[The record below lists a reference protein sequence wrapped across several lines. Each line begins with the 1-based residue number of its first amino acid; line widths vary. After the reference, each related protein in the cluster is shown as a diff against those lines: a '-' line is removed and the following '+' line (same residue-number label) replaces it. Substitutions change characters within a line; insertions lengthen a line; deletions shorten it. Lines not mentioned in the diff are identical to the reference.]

1 MFNLRGIA
9 WKLCKAAKVHV
20 LTSIFI
26 IALSISLIV
35 TMASYVTNA
44 KEQLDANIDA
54 MFGEMDL
61 LAGYDYGESVS
72 TELLSAVVAMPEVEM
87 VSPLALKMTDIEEIS
102 SVYTLGVENDD
113 LVKSR
118 YHFTA
123 DLTADT
129 VVLSEL
135 LAKMLTVEVGAPVT
149 LDGKVYEVAEVL
161 PTPQGTE
168 PVNMAFVERGKLVEA
183 DSEGT
188 FMLIQSEVPDV
199 VATSI
204 KELAD
209 GIRIDIVDD
218 YDFVKIN
225 LLTLGILIVLL
236 SVFVLFISAMLLMS
250 TMQLVMTKIK
260 EQLMILRSLGASVQ
274 QIGKLVQQ
282 QLLLIVSVGVVS
294 GFILSV
300 GFVKWGLPKITLLL
314 KLPEA
319 TASYPFLIALPI
331 IVFIGCSL
339 LFYMGWQVRK
349 ALKILPMQLKEEAI
363 EKPFVLTKWKAMFAG
378 AMTVIGCMLLLV
390 GQTDATGVAA
400 LQIVFGS
407 IILSLTV
414 LFMMPYLFQWL
425 LNSTLKP
432 VRRIFGKEAYLALQQ
447 LIPQVKM
454 NMKVVLSLVGLMVIL
469 VFGSAALKTLQTND
483 TNYLNE
489 RYKSAMIL
497 ENVTRDETF
506 KYSFVE
512 ELMEIEGLNIMSI
525 VGRGGGIFVD
535 TKDTHWYDLE
545 AIDFDEFGIPS
556 NPQQM
561 IVSDTLAAA
570 EQLKVGDW
578 ITPTFYDWYTEQK
591 LLQGPMEIVKILPS
605 KYNQQS
611 IYLDWTA
618 EFAKN
623 TIIVREVHLE
633 KVVNATALAQL
644 EDLLSYYP
652 NVQLLEKSVALKQ
665 SEEMFYQRWG
675 LFVSVFVLLLVATV
689 VGIIQT
695 LLHMIYTNRS
705 QYTIQRLLGLTPNGL
720 IKLLCLQVLTF
731 ILYGISVGLIVGIL
745 LTRLIA
751 VIDSGSSISF
761 DYMTVGIVSG
771 GLLIC
776 MLVVFGL
783 QGYLLSRRKLAMEM
797 TYL

>member
-414 LFMMPYLFQWL
+414 LLMMPYLFQWL

-506 KYSFVE
+506 KYSLVE

-578 ITPTFYDWYTEQK
+578 ITPTFYDWYTEQE

>member
-1 MFNLRGIA
+1 MFHLRGIA

-20 LTSIFI
+20 MTSIFI

-61 LAGYDYGESVS
+61 MAGYNYGETFN
-72 TELLSAVVAMPEVEM
+72 TELLNEVVALPEVGM
-87 VSPLALKMTDIEEIS
+87 VSPLALKLTEIEEIS

-129 VVLSEL
+129 VVLSEM
-135 LAKMLTVEVGAPVT
+135 LAKMLAVQVGETVT
-149 LDGKVYEVAEVL
+149 LDAKMYEVTEVL
-161 PTPQGTE
+161 PTPQGAE
-168 PVNMAFVERGKLVEA
+168 PMNMALVKRDELVEA
-183 DSEGT
+183 GSEGT

-199 VATSI
+199 IATSI
-204 KELAD
+204 KELAED
-209 GIRIDIVDD
+209 IRIDIVDD

-225 LLTLGILIVLL
+225 LLTLGILMVLL
-236 SVFVLFISAMLLMS
+236 SVFVLLISAMLLMS

-260 EQLMILRSLGASVQ
+260 EQLMILRSLGASSQ
-274 QIGKLVQQ
+274 QIAKIVEQ
-282 QLLLIVSVGVVS
+282 QLLLIVGLGIVS
-294 GFILSV
+294 GFILSL
-300 GFVKWGLPKITLLL
+300 GFVRVGLPKITVLM

-331 IVFIGCSL
+331 IAVIGCSL

-349 ALKILPMQLKEEAI
+349 ALQILPMQLKDEAI
-363 EKPFVLTKWKAMFAG
+363 EKPFVLTKWKAILSG
-378 AMTVIGCMLLLV
+378 VMTVTGGFLVLV
-390 GQTDATGVAA
+390 GQTDVSGVAA

-407 IILSLTV
+407 IILSLVV
-414 LFMMPYLFQWL
+414 LFMMPYIFQWL

-432 VRRIFGKEAYLALQQ
+432 VRWVFGKEAYLALQQ

-469 VFGSAALKTLQTND
+469 VFGSAALKTLHTNNID
-483 TNYLNE
+483 YINE
-489 RYKSAMIL
+489 RYKSDLLLYNA
-497 ENVTRDETF
+497 TTDEKF

-512 ELMEIEGLNIMSI
+512 ELKQIEGVNVMSAE
-525 VGRGGGIFVD
+525 GGSGSFFIGD
-535 TKDTHWYDLE
+535 DSDWYDPV
-545 AIDFDEFGIPS
+545 ARDFDELGIAS
-556 NPQQM
+556 NPQQI
-561 IVSDTLAAA
+561 IVTEKLATT
-570 EQLKVGDW
+570 EQVKVGDW
-578 ITPTFYDWYTEQK
+578 ITPTFYDWQNEK
-591 LLQGPMEIVKILPS
+591 EVLLEPMEIVKVVPNHSSHGAYI
-605 KYNQQS
+605 
-611 IYLDWTA
+611 DWESEA
-618 EFAKN
+618 AQN
-623 TIIVREVHLE
+623 YMMLRNVHIEQLE
-633 KVVNATALAQL
+633 DAAALAQL

-652 NVQLLEKSVALKQ
+652 NVQLLEKSVALEQ
-665 SEEMFYQRWG
+665 LDEMMYQRWG
-675 LFVSVFVLLLVATV
+675 LFIGVFVLLLVATV

-731 ILYGISVGLIVGIL
+731 VLYGVSVGWIVGVI

-751 VIDSGSSISF
+751 VIDSGSPVVF
-761 DYMTVGIVSG
+761 DYTTVGIVSG
-771 GLLIC
+771 GLIIC

-783 QGYLLSRRKLAMEM
+783 QGYLLSQRKLAMEM

>member
-432 VRRIFGKEAYLALQQ
+432 VRRIFGKEAYLAFQQ

>member
-1 MFNLRGIA
+1 MFHLRGIA

-54 MFGEMDL
+54 MFGDMDL

-72 TELLSAVVAMPEVEM
+72 TELLDAVIAMPEVDN

-102 SVYTLGVENDD
+102 SVYTLGVENDE

-118 YHFTA
+118 YHFKA
-123 DLTADT
+123 DLTSET

-135 LAKMLTVEVGAPVT
+135 LAKMLAVQVGETVT
-149 LDGKVYEVAEVL
+149 LDGKLYEVAEVL
-161 PTPQGTE
+161 PTPQGAE
-168 PVNMAFVERGKLVEA
+168 PMNMALVKRIELIDA
-183 DSEGT
+183 GSEGT
-188 FMLIQSEVPDV
+188 FMLIQSEVPTV
-199 VATSI
+199 VAASI

-225 LLTLGILIVLL
+225 LLTLGVLIVLL
-236 SVFVLFISAMLLMS
+236 SVFVLIISAMLLMS
-250 TMQLVMTKIK
+250 TMQLVMTKMK
-260 EQLMILRSLGASVQ
+260 EQLMILRSIGASSQ
-274 QIGKLVQQ
+274 QIVKIVRQ
-282 QLLLIVSVGVVS
+282 QLLLIVGFGVVS
-294 GFILSV
+294 GFILSM
-300 GFVKWGLPKITLLL
+300 GFVKFGLPKITVLL

-331 IVFIGCSL
+331 IAFIGCSL
-339 LFYMGWQVRK
+339 MFYMSWQVRK

-363 EKPFVLTKWKAMFAG
+363 EKPFVLTKWKAIFAS
-378 AMTVIGCMLLLV
+378 TLSVIGFLLLFV
-390 GQTDATGVAA
+390 GQTDGSGIAA

-407 IILSLTV
+407 IILSLAV

-432 VRRIFGKEAYLALQQ
+432 VRRVFGKEAYLALQQ

-497 ENVTRDETF
+497 ENVTSDKTF
-506 KYSFVE
+506 NYSLIE
-512 ELMEIEGLNIMSI
+512 HLTEIEGLNIVSTL
-525 VGRGGGIFVD
+525 GRGGGIIVESE
-535 TKDTHWYDLE
+535 DTHLYDLE

-556 NPQQM
+556 NPQQL
-561 IVSDTLAAA
+561 IVSDAFAAS

-578 ITPTFYDWYTEQK
+578 ITPTFYDWYNEQE
-591 LLQGPMEIVKILPS
+591 LPQEPMEIVEIVPN
-605 KYNQQS
+605 KYNQQNV
-611 IYLDWTA
+611 YLDWTA

-623 TIIVREVHLE
+623 TMIVREIHLE
-633 KVVNATALAQL
+633 KVVNAAALAQL

-675 LFVSVFVLLLVATV
+675 LFVGVFVLLLVATV

-745 LTRLIA
+745 LTRLMA
-751 VIDSGSSISF
+751 VIDESPIAF
-761 DYMTVGIVSG
+761 DYVTVGFVSG
-771 GLLIC
+771 GLLVC

-783 QGYLLSRRKLAMEM
+783 QGYLISRRKLAMEM
-797 TYL
+797 SHL